1 MNSAY
6 NTRILIVDDEE
17 VVRDSIRESLLPPP
31 RKDPVLTSA
40 AAALFGDD
48 PAATRSDTASAELLV
63 FEVDEAAT
71 GPEALA
77 KVEAAIAAGRPY
89 AVIFLDMRMPGWD
102 GLRTAQRIR
111 ERDTRAELIFVTAY
125 SDASLDEVIAKA
137 GANVGYHC
145 KPFAPEEIRQIATK
159 GVHDWH
165 KVRGL
170 EALIDVIGGLRG
182 GEREVNTLLH
192 NILGQVVA
200 MVGSD
205 AALLGRTGPD
215 GGFDPLFGVGAWQDP
230 RRAGPVLGIVGSLT
244 HRGPAGAVTL
254 RDDLAI
260 MHLESYRIAAA
271 LRETSSFD
279 AEKIYLLELFLASAG
294 QALENARLQERVVRT
309 ERLSALGGALA
320 MIVHDLRTPLGNIQG
335 LCDMI
340 DEAVAI
346 GRTDEVRE
354 YVPYVRESSHE
365 AMSIVNDVLD
375 FTREAAI
382 ERVSVRL
389 GELGRQLRDKTRHL
403 FTSDALKLEVL
414 VPTDEVVSVDAPRLQ
429 RGLVNLIKNACEAL
443 AKQRTP
449 APRVTAT
456 LRLDGDDAVFIV
468 ADNGPGIAAELT
480 SRLFEPFAT
489 HGKSGGTGLGLAI
502 VQRIAESHGGTLT
515 VASSP
520 GGATFMVR
528 VPRA

>member
-1 MNSAY
+1 MNPAY

-31 RKDPVLTSA
+31 RKDPALASA
-40 AAALFGDD
+40 AAALFGDK
-48 PAATRSDTASAELLV
+48 PAATGSTASAELLV

-215 GGFDPLFGVGAWQDP
+215 GRFDPLFGVGAWQDP

-279 AEKIYLLELFLASAG
+279 AEKVYLLELFLASAG
-294 QALENARLQERVVRT
+294 QALENARLQERVVQT

-340 DEAVAI
+340 DEAVAV

-403 FTSDALKLEVL
+403 FKSDALELEVL

-449 APRVTAT
+449 TPRVTAT

-502 VQRIAESHGGTLT
+502 VKRIAESHGGTLT
-515 VASSP
+515 VTSSP
-520 GGATFMVR
+520 GGATFTVR
-528 VPRA
+528 VPRT

>member
-1 MNSAY
+1 
-6 NTRILIVDDEE
+6 
-17 VVRDSIRESLLPPP
+17 
-31 RKDPVLTSA
+31 
-40 AAALFGDD
+40 
-48 PAATRSDTASAELLV
+48 
-63 FEVDEAAT
+63 
-71 GPEALA
+71 
-77 KVEAAIAAGRPY
+77 
-89 AVIFLDMRMPGWD
+89 MRMPGWD

-111 ERDTRAELIFVTAY
+111 ELDTRAELIFVTAY

-170 EALIDVIGGLRG
+170 EALINVIGGLRG

-205 AALLGRTGPD
+205 AALLGRTKPD

-254 RDDLAI
+254 RKDLAI

-279 AEKIYLLELFLASAG
+279 AEKVYLLELFLASAG
-294 QALENARLQERVVRT
+294 QALENARLHERVVRT

-320 MIVHDLRTPLGNIQG
+320 MIVHDLRTPLGNIQV
-335 LCDMI
+335 LCDLI

-346 GRTDEVRE
+346 GRTHEVRE
-354 YVPYVRESSHE
+354 YVPLVRESSHE

-389 GELGRQLRDKTRHL
+389 GELARQLRDKTRHL
-403 FTSDALKLEVL
+403 FTSDGLELEVL
-414 VPTDEVVSVDAPRLQ
+414 VPNDEVVSVDAPRLQ

-443 AKQRTP
+443 AKQRAP
-449 APRVTAT
+449 KPRVTAT

-468 ADNGPGIAAELT
+468 ADNGPGIAAEMM

-515 VASSP
+515 VTSSP
-520 GGATFMVR
+520 NGATFMVR
-528 VPRA
+528 VPKA

>member
-17 VVRDSIRESLLPPP
+17 VVRDSIRESLRPPP
-31 RKDPVLTSA
+31 RKDPALASA
-40 AAALFGDD
+40 AAVLFGDE
-48 PAATRSDTASAELLV
+48 PTAAGSHAASAEPLV

-71 GPEALA
+71 GPEGLA
-77 KVEAAIAAGRPY
+77 RVEAAIAAGRPY

-111 ERDTRAELIFVTAY
+111 EIDTRAELIFVTAY
-125 SDASLDEVIAKA
+125 SDATLDEVIAKA

-192 NILGQVVA
+192 NILGQVAA
-200 MVGSD
+200 MAGSD

-230 RRAGPVLGIVGSLT
+230 RRAGPVLGIVGSLAN
-244 HRGPAGAVTL
+244 RGPAGAVTL
-254 RDDLAI
+254 RDNLAI

-279 AEKIYLLELFLASAG
+279 AEKVYLLELFLASAG
-294 QALENARLQERVVRT
+294 QALENARLHERVVRT

-340 DEAVAI
+340 DEAVAV

-354 YVPYVRESSHE
+354 YVPHVRESSHE

-382 ERVSVRL
+382 DRVSVRL
-389 GELGRQLRDKTRHL
+389 GELGRQLRDRTRHL
-403 FTSDALKLEVL
+403 FASDALEVL

-443 AKQRTP
+443 AKQRPP

-480 SRLFEPFAT
+480 ARLFEPFAT
-489 HGKSGGTGLGLAI
+489 HGKSGGTG
-502 VQRIAESHGGTLT
+502 IAESHGGTLT
-515 VASSP
+515 VDSSSH
-520 GGATFMVR
+520 GATFTVR
-528 VPRA
+528 VPRG

>member
-1 MNSAY
+1 MNSEY

-17 VVRDSIRESLLPPP
+17 VVRDSIRESLRPPP
-31 RKDPVLTSA
+31 RKDPALTSA
-40 AAALFGDD
+40 AAALFGDE
-48 PAATRSDTASAELLV
+48 PTATGSDTAVERLV

-71 GPEALA
+71 GREGLA
-77 KVEAAIAAGRPY
+77 RVEAAIAAGRPY

-102 GLRTAQRIR
+102 GLHTAQRIR
-111 ERDTRAELIFVTAY
+111 ELDTRAELIFVTAY

-215 GGFDPLFGVGAWQDP
+215 GGFHPLFGVGAWQDP
-230 RRAGPVLGIVGSLT
+230 RRAGPVLGIVGSLAN
-244 HRGPAGAVTL
+244 RGLAGAVTL
-254 RDDLAI
+254 RDNLAI

-340 DEAVAI
+340 DEAVDD

-354 YVPYVRESSHE
+354 YVPHVRESSHE

-389 GELGRQLRDKTRHL
+389 GELGRQLRDKTRQL
-403 FTSDALKLEVL
+403 FASDALALEVL

-449 APRVTAT
+449 PPRVTAT

-502 VQRIAESHGGTLT
+502 VKRIAESHGGTLT

-520 GGATFMVR
+520 DGATFTVR